1 MLWPDEKGCSEQ
13 LTITPTLEN
22 SLLSLYP
29 LESCFPKAPIK
40 LHVLLTCS
48 IYGLFIEY
56 YHGTRSLD
64 DFENSCEQI
73 NSPCLRVLPRHS
85 LQALPLSV
93 SSVLVHPPALPTSSS
108 IHRRLPPPCLS
119 LVILMQYHVTSSGFH
134 FSPALP
140 STCLT
145 LCNQV
150 KHVFLVELPQIA
162 YLK

>member
-93 SSVLVHPPALPTSSS
+93 SSVLVHAPTMSVFGSSHAVPCDIIRFSLLTRSTFYLSHPLQPSQARLLGGAASDCLPEVVVPPSAL
-108 IHRRLPPPCLS
+108 LL
-119 LVILMQYHVTSSGFH
+119 
-134 FSPALP
+134 
-140 STCLT
+140 
-145 LCNQV
+145 
-150 KHVFLVELPQIA
+150 
-162 YLK
+162 